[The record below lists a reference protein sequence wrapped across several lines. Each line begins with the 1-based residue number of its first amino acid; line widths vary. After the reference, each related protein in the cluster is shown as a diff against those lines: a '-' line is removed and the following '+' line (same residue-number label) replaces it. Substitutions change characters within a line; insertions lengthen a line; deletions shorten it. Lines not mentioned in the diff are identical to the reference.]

1 MTPRI
6 ICAAAVALFMSTAA
20 SVAQTG
26 PGTLVGHAPVEA
38 EPEVT
43 SGLQAAS
50 EQPFALTAREREII
64 RRHARERSVKPA
76 DVEIEIGELLPEME
90 LHSFSDAVQR
100 KVPAVRAYRYFVID
114 DELVLVDPEGL
125 RIVDVIDEQE

>member
-1 MTPRI
+1 MTSRI

-26 PGTLVGHAPVEA
+26 PGMLAGHAVEV

-125 RIVDVIDEQE
+125 RIVDVIDE